1 MRVPLSWLSEF
12 VDLTVSV
19 EELAERLTLAGLEVA
34 AVERVGADWDRDKI
48 FVGEVV
54 AVRPHP
60 HADRLTLVTVRY
72 GEGREKEVVTG
83 APNLKVGDR
92 GQKVAFATAG
102 ARLIDG
108 HADDGRILILKPTTI
123 RGVLS
128 DGMVCSEKELGL
140 GPDHSGILILP
151 DDAPVGTP
159 LADYLGDTVLDL
171 DLTPNLARCLS
182 VIGVAREVA
191 ALTGQRVRLP
201 STDWV
206 AEGEPI
212 AGQVEVEIAD
222 PDLCNRYVAALIKGV
237 RHGPSPYRL
246 QRRLILAGMRPISA
260 VVDITNYVML
270 EWGQPLHAFDYRRLR
285 NRRGETVDEA
295 GPKGEPPVIIVRR
308 ARPGERIVTLDGVE
322 RALTEEM
329 LVIADGVGPVAIAGV
344 MGGLETEVTEATT
357 DILLESANFDFIN
370 NRRTAQALRLP
381 SEASYRFGRGVPAS
395 LTLPAARRA
404 AEMMRHLAGGTIAQG
419 VVDVYPVPQKQV
431 TVDLTPAEVRRILGV
446 EIGTDEIVRI
456 LEALEFRCQVEGER
470 SSDQALIHA
479 TVPDHRLDVAIP
491 ADLIEEVAR
500 VYGYDRLPETLMSDV
515 LPPQRRNLR
524 LEGEERVR
532 DILAGAGLQEVI
544 NYSLTNLES
553 VARLTPGGPPPDPEA
568 YIRLANPLTAEREFL
583 RQTLMNG
590 LLETAW
596 ANLRHEER
604 VALFEVGSVYLPRE
618 GELLPEEPRRV
629 GIVLAGPREPLHWQ
643 RRDPQPLDY
652 FDLKGIVEVLL
663 QRLGVQGVEFVPV
676 EHPTFEPGR
685 VAALRHGEE
694 VLGVLGEVHPQVR
707 EAFDLRED
715 LPVALAELDLERLL
729 ALAHPVPQ
737 VEPVSRFEIAT
748 EDLAFIVPGDVPAE
762 AVRQAIVEAGGRL
775 LRRVVLFDVYTGD
788 PIPPGHKSLAFSLTL
803 QADDHTLSGEE
814 IAQVRKRI
822 VRQVERKLGAR
833 LRST

>member
-1 MRVPLSWLSEF
+1 MRVPLSWLAEY
-12 VDLTVSV
+12 VDLTLDV

-34 AVERVGADWDRDKI
+34 GIERVGADWDRDKI

-60 HADRLTLVTVRY
+60 NADRLTLVTVRY
-72 GEGREKEVVTG
+72 GEGLEKEVVTG
-83 APNLKVGDR
+83 APNLKVGDH
-92 GQKVAFATAG
+92 GQKVAFAIAG

-108 HADDGRILILKPTTI
+108 HADDGRVLTLKPTKI

-151 DDAPVGTP
+151 DDAPVGRP

-182 VIGVAREVA
+182 MIGVAREVA

-206 AEGEPI
+206 AEGEAI
-212 AGQVEVEIAD
+212 AGQVEVEIDD

-237 RHGPSPYRL
+237 QHGPSPYRI
-246 QRRLILAGMRPISA
+246 QRRLILAGMRPIS
-260 VVDITNYVML
+260 VIVDITNYVML

-285 NRRGETVDEA
+285 NRQGQTVDEA
-295 GPKGEPPVIIVRR
+295 GPDGEPPVIIVRR
-308 ARPGERIVTLDGVE
+308 ARPGERIVTLDGVARE
-322 RALTEEM
+322 LTEEM

-344 MGGLETEVTEATT
+344 MGGLDTEVTEATT
-357 DILLESANFDFIN
+357 DILLESANFDFIS

-395 LTLPAARRA
+395 LSLPAARRA
-404 AEMMRHLAGGTIAQG
+404 AEMMRQLAGGTIAQG
-419 VVDVYPVPQKQV
+419 VVDNYPVPQKQV
-431 TVDLTPAEVRRILGV
+431 TVHITPAEVRRILGV
-446 EIGTDEIVRI
+446 DLATDDIVGV
-456 LEALEFRCQVEGER
+456 LEGLEFRCQVEGDP
-470 SSDQALIHA
+470 SSDQAVIHA
-479 TVPDHRLDVAIP
+479 QVPDHRLDVHIP

-500 VYGYDRLPETLMSDV
+500 IYGYDRLPETLMADS
-515 LPPQRRNLR
+515 LPPQRRNLA
-524 LEGEERVR
+524 LEGEELVR

-544 NYSLTNLES
+544 TYSLTNLAS
-553 VARLTPGGPPPDPEA
+553 VARLNPDGPAPDPEG

-604 VALFEVGSVYLPRE
+604 VALFEVGSVYLPKE

-643 RRDPQPLDY
+643 RKDVQPLDY
-652 FDLKGIVEVLL
+652 FDLKGVVEALL
-663 QRLGVQGVEFVPV
+663 GRLGVQDVDFVPT

-685 VAALRHGEE
+685 VALLRHGDAT
-694 VLGVLGEVHPQVR
+694 LGVLGEVHPRVR
-707 EAFDLRED
+707 EAFDLPED
-715 LPVALAELDLERLL
+715 LPVALAELDLEALL
-729 ALAHPVPQ
+729 ALAQPVPL

-748 EDLAFIVPGDVPAE
+748 EDLAFIVAGDMPAE
-762 AVRQAIVEAGGRL
+762 RVRRAIVEAGGRL
-775 LRRVVLFDVYTGD
+775 LRRVVLFDVYTGE

-803 QADDHTLSGEE
+803 QADDHTLTGDE
-814 IAQVRKRI
+814 IAQVRQRI
-822 VRQVERKLGAR
+822 VRRVERQLGAR